1 MTAIADP
8 FLNNRADALSS
19 DSLFSQFI
27 VPPFFQRISI
37 FADKGSVRILGGRGC
52 GKTMFIRY
60 FSHGSAFNAQRQDI
74 PESELKTVGLYLRPD
89 TGFCGLMIPEWLGG
103 THQAKLAFSHYVAL
117 NLLRDAVQALES
129 IRGAHF
135 ANGSIHIGDPM
146 LSVALVTQLGL
157 TDQRVSHLDEALEI
171 KLVELESW
179 VRNPKHSPPPLFV
192 SFTSVLPRF
201 ARDIVASCP
210 ALTDLAFRAFIDEF
224 ENLQN
229 DHREVVCDA
238 IKHPSSSLVVHIA
251 HKKQAVVDFKTS
263 SDERV
268 VEGHDLRTI
277 DLEEELS
284 KEGDFEL
291 LAAELFLLRVHQGK
305 GRVNCPLFNPS
316 LLHDPRHLEHRLSKP
331 YREQI
336 LRCVR
341 EILPSPSSR
350 DIAREVIED
359 GPLRRRL
366 REMIQKGLVMQGLE
380 GTVDAEDL
388 ISSQQPQASI
398 VLGAVLNRRSQI
410 GKDVISQYRAAV
422 ANPSDAD
429 PFFKIGGWIDNN
441 LHGCLFH
448 LYAGLPRRPNINY
461 AGFERFCMLADPNL
475 RFFQALCHATLSLA
489 YKRQSGSDVPEHL
502 KVSADIQAIAAKQ
515 VSDKLFQDILQLGA
529 NGSKLLE
536 ITGRLGRVFEAF
548 NRRRSQS
555 EPEVN
560 HFSIDNANRS
570 SLSTQAEQLLR
581 EAKIWSVLYEAKDTK
596 NKSDYDIAQTDL
608 ILNPI
613 YAPHFGI
620 SFRKRR
626 KVTLR
631 APHADILLCQSTSQ
645 YEAVL
650 KTLVDPSEQE
660 PSETTPDL
668 F

>member
-8 FLNNRADALSS
+8 FLNNRADYLSS

-27 VPPFFQRISI
+27 VPPFFERISI

-60 FSHGSAFNAQRQDI
+60 FSHGSSFNAQRRDI
-74 PESELKTVGLYLRPD
+74 PDSELKTVGLYLRPD
-89 TGFCGLMIPEWLGG
+89 TGFCGLMIPEWLGA
-103 THQAKLAFSHYVAL
+103 HQAKLAFSHYVAL
-117 NLLRDAVQALES
+117 NLLKDAVQALDS

-135 ANGSIHIGDPM
+135 VNGSIDFGDPL
-146 LSVALVTQLGL
+146 LSSALMRQLGL
-157 TDQRVSHLDEALEI
+157 TDDRVSRLDDELEM
-171 KLVELESW
+171 KLVELENW
-179 VRNPKHSPPPLFV
+179 VRNPKYSQPPAFV
-192 SFTSVLPRF
+192 SFASVLPRF
-201 ARDIVASCP
+201 AQDVANSCP
-210 ALTDLAFRAFIDEF
+210 SLSDIAFRAFIDEF

-238 IKHPSSSLVVHIA
+238 IKHPSSRLVVHIA

-277 DLEEELS
+277 DLEEQLS
-284 KEGDFEL
+284 KDGEFEL
-291 LAAELFLLRVHQGK
+291 LAAELFLLRVHQG
-305 GRVNCPLFNPS
+305 GGHFDCPLFKPS
-316 LLHDPRHLEHRLSKP
+316 LLHDPRHLSHRLSKS
-331 YREQI
+331 YREQV
-336 LRCVR
+336 LRCVK
-341 EILPSPSSR
+341 EILPSPSSV

-359 GPLRRRL
+359 PPLRRRL
-366 REMIQKGLVMQGLE
+366 REMIQKGLMMQGLDKKF
-380 GTVDAEDL
+380 DADDL
-388 ISSQQPQASI
+388 ISSDKPQASI
-398 VLGAVLNRRSQI
+398 VLGAILNRRSQI
-410 GKDVISQYRAAV
+410 GKDVISQYQAALV
-422 ANPSDAD
+422 NPSNTD
-429 PFFKIGGWIDNN
+429 PFFKVGGWIDNN

-489 YKRQSGSDVPEHL
+489 YKRQSGSDVPGQL
-502 KVSADIQAIAAKQ
+502 KVSEAIQATAAKQ

-529 NGSKLLE
+529 HGNKLLE

-560 HFSIDNANRS
+560 HFSIDNADRS
-570 SLSTQAEQLLR
+570 NLSSQAEQLLR

-650 KTLVDPSEQE
+650 KKLVDPVDQD
-660 PSETTPDL
+660 PSEEAAGL

>member
-1 MTAIADP
+1 MTAIADH
-8 FLNNRADALSS
+8 FLNNRADYLSPGL
-19 DSLFSQFI
+19 LFSQFI
-27 VPPFFQRISI
+27 VPPFLQRISI
-37 FADKGSVRILGGRGC
+37 FADHGSVRILGGRGC

-60 FSHGSAFNAQRQDI
+60 FSHGSSFNTERADI

-89 TGFCGLMIPEWLGG
+89 TGFCGLMIPEWLGA
-103 THQAKLAFSHYVAL
+103 HQAKLAFSHYVAL
-117 NLLRDAVQALES
+117 NLLKDACQSLAS
-129 IRGAHF
+129 I
-135 ANGSIHIGDPM
+135 GSAKFTSGPIAVGDPM
-146 LSVALVTQLGL
+146 LSVALTKQLGL
-157 TDQRVSHLDEALEI
+157 ADQHASALEAELDL

-179 VRNPKHSPPPLFV
+179 VRNPKHSPTPSFV
-192 SFTSVLPRF
+192 SFASVLPRF
-201 ARDIVASCP
+201 AEDVAASSP
-210 ALTDLAFRAFIDEF
+210 QLANFAFRAFIDEF

-229 DHREVVCDA
+229 QHREVVCDA
-238 IKHPSSSLVVHIA
+238 IKHPSLRLVVHIA

-277 DLEEELS
+277 DLEEQLS
-284 KEGDFEL
+284 WEGEFEL
-291 LAAELFLLRVHQGK
+291 LAAELFLLRVTQGQ
-305 GRVNCPLFNPS
+305 GQFDCPLFRPE

-331 YREQI
+331 YREQV

-341 EILPSPSSR
+341 EILPSPSAAS
-350 DIAREVIED
+350 ISREVIED
-359 GPLRRRL
+359 QPLRRRL
-366 REMIQKGLVMQGLE
+366 REMIQKGLVLQGLDKK
-380 GTVDAEDL
+380 VNADDL
-388 ISSQQPQASI
+388 ISSTQPQASI
-398 VLGAVLNRRSQI
+398 VLGALLNRRSQLD
-410 GKDVISQYRAAV
+410 KELVSQYHAAV
-422 ANPSDAD
+422 ANPSETD
-429 PFFKIGGWIDNN
+429 PFFKVGGWIDNN

-461 AGFERFCMLADPNL
+461 AGFDRFCMMADPNL

-489 YKRQSGSDVPEHL
+489 FKRQSGNDVSGQLRVDVET
-502 KVSADIQAIAAKQ
+502 QATAAKQ

-529 NGSKLLE
+529 HGSKLLE

-560 HFSIDNANRS
+560 HFSIDHADRS
-570 SLSTQAEQLLR
+570 NLSTQAELLLR

-620 SFRKRR
+620 SYRKRR

-631 APHADILLCQSTSQ
+631 APHADILLCQSTAQ
-645 YEAVL
+645 YEVVL
-650 KTLVDPSEQE
+650 KQLVDPSDQDQSDEGM
-660 PSETTPDL
+660 SL

>member
-1 MTAIADP
+1 MTAIADH
-8 FLNNRADALSS
+8 FLNNRADYLSPG
-19 DSLFSQFI
+19 SLFSQFI

-37 FADKGSVRILGGRGC
+37 FADHGSVRILGGRGC

-60 FSHGSAFNAQRQDI
+60 FSHGSSFNRERTNI

-89 TGFCGLMIPEWLGG
+89 TGFCGLMIPEWLGA
-103 THQAKLAFSHYVAL
+103 HQAKLAFSHYVAL
-117 NLLRDAVQALES
+117 NLLKDACQSLAS
-129 IRGAHF
+129 IGLARF
-135 ANGSIHIGDPM
+135 ANGPIAVGDPV
-146 LSVALVTQLGL
+146 LSPALAMQLGL
-157 TDQRVSHLDEALEI
+157 TDRHVSSLEGELDV

-179 VRNPKHSPPPLFV
+179 VRNPKHSPMPSFV
-192 SFTSVLPRF
+192 SFASVLPRF
-201 ARDIVASCP
+201 AEDVAAASP
-210 ALTDLAFRAFIDEF
+210 QLADFAFRAFIDEF
-224 ENLQN
+224 ENLQSE
-229 DHREVVCDA
+229 HREVVCDA
-238 IKHPSSSLVVHIA
+238 IKHPSTRLVVHIA

-277 DLEEELS
+277 DLEEQLS
-284 KEGDFEL
+284 WEGEFEL
-291 LAAELFLLRVHQGK
+291 LAAELFLLRVHQG
-305 GRVNCPLFNPS
+305 GGHFDCPLFKPS
-316 LLHDPRHLEHRLSKP
+316 LLHDTRHLSHRLSKP
-331 YREQI
+331 YREQV

-341 EILPSPSSR
+341 EILPGPSAAS
-350 DIAREVIED
+350 IAREVVED
-359 GPLRRRL
+359 PPLRRRL
-366 REMIQKGLVMQGLE
+366 REMIQKGLVMQGLDKK
-380 GTVDAEDL
+380 VNADDL
-388 ISSQQPQASI
+388 ISTTHPQASI
-398 VLGAVLNRRSQI
+398 VLGALLNRRSQLD
-410 GKDVISQYRAAV
+410 KDLLSYYHAAI

-429 PFFKIGGWIDNN
+429 PFFKVGGWIDNN

-461 AGFERFCMLADPNL
+461 AGFDRFCMMADPNL

-489 YKRQSGSDVPEHL
+489 YKRQSGNEVAGQLRVDVET
-502 KVSADIQAIAAKQ
+502 QATAAKQ

-529 NGSKLLE
+529 HGSKLLE

-560 HFSIDNANRS
+560 HFSIDNADRS
-570 SLSTQAEQLLR
+570 NLSAQAELLLR
-581 EAKIWSVLYEAKDTK
+581 EAKIWSVLYEANDTK

-620 SFRKRR
+620 SYRKRR

-631 APHADILLCQSTSQ
+631 APHADILLCQSTAQ
-645 YEAVL
+645 YEVVL
-650 KTLVDPSEQE
+650 KQLVDPSDQDPIED
-660 PSETTPDL
+660 PMSL

>member
-1 MTAIADP
+1 MTAIADH
-8 FLNNRADALSS
+8 FLNNRADYLSPG
-19 DSLFSQFI
+19 SLFSQFI

-37 FADKGSVRILGGRGC
+37 FADQGSVRILGGRGC

-60 FSHGSAFNAQRQDI
+60 FSHGSSFNTERADI

-89 TGFCGLMIPEWLGG
+89 TGFCGLMIPEWLGE
-103 THQAKLAFSHYVAL
+103 HQAKLAFSHYVAL
-117 NLLRDAVQALES
+117 NLLKDACQSLAS
-129 IRGAHF
+129 IGSARF
-135 ANGSIHIGDPM
+135 ATGPIAVGDPV
-146 LSVALVTQLGL
+146 LSPALAKQLGL
-157 TDQRVSHLDEALEI
+157 TDRHTSSLEGELEV

-179 VRNPKHSPPPLFV
+179 VRNPKHSATPSFV
-192 SFTSVLPRF
+192 SFASVLPRF
-201 ARDIVASCP
+201 AEDVAASSP
-210 ALTDLAFRAFIDEF
+210 QLSDFAFRAFIDEF
-224 ENLQN
+224 ENLQSQ
-229 DHREVVCDA
+229 HREVVCDA
-238 IKHPSSSLVVHIA
+238 IKHPSSRLVVHIA

-277 DLEEELS
+277 DLEEQLS
-284 KEGDFEL
+284 RDGEFEL
-291 LAAELFLLRVHQGK
+291 LAAELFLLRVHQG
-305 GRVNCPLFNPS
+305 GGHFDCPLFKPS
-316 LLHDPRHLEHRLSKP
+316 LLHDPRHLGQRLSKD
-331 YREQI
+331 YREQV

-341 EILPSPSSR
+341 EILPSPSAAS
-350 DIAREVIED
+350 IAREVIED
-359 GPLRRRL
+359 PPLRRRL
-366 REMIQKGLVMQGLE
+366 REMLQKGLVMQGLDKE
-380 GTVDAEDL
+380 VNAEDL
-388 ISSQQPQASI
+388 ISATQPQASI
-398 VLGAVLNRRSQI
+398 VLGALLNRRSQLD
-410 GKDVISQYRAAV
+410 KDVLSQYHAAV
-422 ANPSDAD
+422 ASPSDAD

-461 AGFERFCMLADPNL
+461 AGFDRFCMLADPNL

-489 YKRQSGSDVPEHL
+489 YKRQSGSDVAGQLQVDVE
-502 KVSADIQAIAAKQ
+502 IQATAAKQ

-529 NGSKLLE
+529 HGSKLLE

-560 HFSIDNANRS
+560 HFSIDNADRS
-570 SLSTQAEQLLR
+570 NLSPQAELLLR

-613 YAPHFGI
+613 YAPHFSI
-620 SFRKRR
+620 SYRKRR

-631 APHADILLCQSTSQ
+631 APHADILLCQSTAQ

-650 KTLVDPSEQE
+650 KQLVDPADQDPTEQ
-660 PSETTPDL
+660 PMSL

>member
-8 FLNNRADALSS
+8 FLNNRADHLSS
-19 DSLFSQFI
+19 DSLFSEFI

-60 FSHGSAFNAQRQDI
+60 FSHGSAFNALRQDI
-74 PESELKTVGLYLRPD
+74 PLSELKTVGLYLRPD
-89 TGFCGLMIPEWLGG
+89 TGFCGLMVPEWLGA
-103 THQAKLAFSHYVAL
+103 QEAKLAFSHYVAL
-117 NLLRDAVQALES
+117 NLLKDAVHALQS
-129 IRGAHF
+129 IRGARF
-135 ANGSIHIGDPM
+135 VNCTIDIGDPL
-146 LSVALVTQLGL
+146 LSQALTTQLGL
-157 TDQRVSHLDEALEI
+157 TDRRVSHLDDALEM
-171 KLVELESW
+171 KLVELERW
-179 VRNPKHSPPPLFV
+179 VRNPKHSTHPTFV
-192 SFTSVLPRF
+192 SFASALPRF
-201 ARDIVASCP
+201 AQDVAASCP
-210 ALTDLAFRAFIDEF
+210 GLADLAFRAFIDEF
-224 ENLQN
+224 ENLQS

-238 IKHPSSSLVVHIA
+238 IKHPTSRLVVHIA

-284 KEGDFEL
+284 KDGEFEL
-291 LAAELFLLRVHQGK
+291 LAAELFLLRVHQGG
-305 GRVNCPLFNPS
+305 GRFDCPLFNPS
-316 LLHDPRHLEHRLSKP
+316 LLHDPRHLPHRLSKP
-331 YREQI
+331 YREQV
-336 LRCVR
+336 LSCVK
-341 EILPSPSSR
+341 EILPSPSSA
-350 DIAREVIED
+350 DISREVIKD
-359 GPLRRRL
+359 PPLRRRL

-380 GTVDAEDL
+380 TTVDADDL
-388 ISSQQPQASI
+388 ISPEQPQASI
-398 VLGAVLNRRSQI
+398 VLGALLNRRSQI
-410 GKDVISQYRAAV
+410 GKDVISQYRASV
-422 ANPSDAD
+422 AKPSDVD
-429 PFFKIGGWIDNN
+429 PFFKVGGWIDNN

-489 YKRQSGSDVPEHL
+489 YKRQSGSDLPGQL
-502 KVSADIQAIAAKQ
+502 KVSAETQATAAKQ

-529 NGSKLLE
+529 NGSRLLE

-560 HFSIDNANRS
+560 HFSIDNADRS

-650 KTLVDPSEQE
+650 KTLVDPVEQE
-660 PSETTPDL
+660 PGETTPGL

>member
-1 MTAIADP
+1 MTAIADH
-8 FLNNRADALSS
+8 FLNNRADYLSPG
-19 DSLFSQFI
+19 SLFSQFI

-37 FADKGSVRILGGRGC
+37 FADQGSVRILGGRGC

-60 FSHGSAFNAQRQDI
+60 FSHGSSFNTERADI

-89 TGFCGLMIPEWLGG
+89 TGFCGLMIPEWLGE
-103 THQAKLAFSHYVAL
+103 HQAKLAFSHYVAL
-117 NLLRDAVQALES
+117 NLLKDACQSLAS
-129 IRGAHF
+129 IGSARF
-135 ANGSIHIGDPM
+135 ANGPITVGDPV
-146 LSVALVTQLGL
+146 LSPALAKQLGL
-157 TDQRVSHLDEALEI
+157 TDRHTSSLEGELEV

-179 VRNPKHSPPPLFV
+179 VRNPKHSATPSFV
-192 SFTSVLPRF
+192 SFASVLPRF
-201 ARDIVASCP
+201 AEDVAASSP
-210 ALTDLAFRAFIDEF
+210 QLSDFAFRAFIDEF
-224 ENLQN
+224 ENLQSQ
-229 DHREVVCDA
+229 HREVVCDA
-238 IKHPSSSLVVHIA
+238 IKHPSSRLVVHIA

-277 DLEEELS
+277 DLEEQLS
-284 KEGDFEL
+284 RDGEFEL
-291 LAAELFLLRVHQGK
+291 LAAELFLLRVHQG
-305 GRVNCPLFNPS
+305 GGHFDCPLFKPS
-316 LLHDPRHLEHRLSKP
+316 LLHDPRHLSQRLSKD
-331 YREQI
+331 YREQV

-341 EILPSPSSR
+341 EILPSPSAAS
-350 DIAREVIED
+350 IAREVIED
-359 GPLRRRL
+359 LPLRRRL
-366 REMIQKGLVMQGLE
+366 REMLQKGLVMQGLDKE
-380 GTVDAEDL
+380 VNAEDL
-388 ISSQQPQASI
+388 ISATQPQASI
-398 VLGAVLNRRSQI
+398 VLGALLNRRSQLD
-410 GKDVISQYRAAV
+410 KDVLSQYHAAV

-429 PFFKIGGWIDNN
+429 PFFKVGGWIDNN

-461 AGFERFCMLADPNL
+461 AGFDRFCMLADPNL

-489 YKRQSGSDVPEHL
+489 YKRQSGSEVAGQLQVDVE
-502 KVSADIQAIAAKQ
+502 IQATAAKQ

-529 NGSKLLE
+529 YGSKLLE

-560 HFSIDNANRS
+560 HFSIDNADRS
-570 SLSTQAEQLLR
+570 NLSPQAELLLR

-613 YAPHFGI
+613 YAPHFSI
-620 SFRKRR
+620 SYRKRR

-631 APHADILLCQSTSQ
+631 APHADILLCQSTAQ

-650 KTLVDPSEQE
+650 KQLVDPADQDPTE
-660 PSETTPDL
+660 PPMSL